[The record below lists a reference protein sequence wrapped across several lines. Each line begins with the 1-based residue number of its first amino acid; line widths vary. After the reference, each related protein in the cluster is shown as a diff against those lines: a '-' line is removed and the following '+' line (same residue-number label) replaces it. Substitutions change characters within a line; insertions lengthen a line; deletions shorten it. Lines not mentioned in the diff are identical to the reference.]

1 MEEDGEGGVRWLV
14 HILSAQSER
23 QGRMLVFSPLPPLFF
38 SVYAMVPPTFM
49 ISLPST
55 VNPL

>member
-14 HILSAQSER
+14 HILSAQSEKDR
-23 QGRMLVFSPLPPLFF
+23 DECWHSVLFLPFS

-49 ISLPST
+49 VSLPSS